1 MTTTRW
7 QVRRARRKR
16 HVAPCLL
23 GYEQLSGRPSV
34 PVSRVSGE
42 GFSPFTKIAEE
53 PTLYYQKQRLSRALE
68 PRLRAVIEHNIS
80 ELNGFAR
87 SLGQDKGA
95 VLAPLTLSWSNG
107 QVEGQVNRLKLIK
120 RQMYGRAQLDLL
132 PLRALAPSGP

>member
-42 GFSPFTKIAEE
+42 GFSPFAKIAED
-53 PTLYYQKQRLSRALE
+53 PILTRLMTPFPCTRACACLAAE
-68 PRLRAVIEHNIS
+68 KRA
-80 ELNGFAR
+80 
-87 SLGQDKGA
+87 
-95 VLAPLTLSWSNG
+95 APDRHTGRRAAWSG
-107 QVEGQVNRLKLIK
+107 
-120 RQMYGRAQLDLL
+120 M
-132 PLRALAPSGP
+132 